1 MSFGIPVRNG
11 LMLGVSTYVALS
23 ARRAF
28 SPAAL
33 FAAGEPG
40 AWYDPSDFSTLFQDS
55 VGTTPVT
62 AVAQQVGLMLD
73 KSQGLVLGPEL
84 VTNGTFDTNLNGW
97 TQQAGSISWTANGIR
112 VTDVAGTD
120 GEARQTLTL
129 VVGRSYKITYTINS
143 IDPGN
148 LVIVR
153 ILDGVNFDALHSTT
167 GTFSGIFTAT
177 AANNRIGLVSSST
190 NASAVFDDIS
200 IKLLPGNHA
209 FQSNSGQRP
218 TLGRN
223 PTTGR
228 LNLLTFTEEF
238 NNAAWI
244 AFSATATANAA
255 VAPDGTT
262 TADKI
267 VEVAGGAGQSRYAT
281 ATAPF
286 ATITAS
292 CYAKISERTFFRIS
306 VSGGGSAQWFGA
318 TFDVQNGTVTQQ
330 NAGASGTVSAATITA
345 VGNGWYRCTVTGLTG
360 AVSGST
366 FTYIGPSDTGTPTA
380 GSFGV
385 VSYTGTAGNGIF
397 GWGAQLQTGA
407 TATAYQRV
415 VSSFDVTQAGVP
427 DLYYVN
433 FDGTDDGMLTNT
445 ITPGIDKAQVFSG
458 VRKFSDVAGLIAGL
472 GPSANTT
479 AGSFEVLSTG
489 WNTFASRYGAAINI
503 TGLSRSDTNP
513 NFAPPRTD
521 VLAWQFDGA
530 GATTADELKLRVNA
544 ISQSLTNADPV
555 QGAGNFLAYPLYL
568 GRRGGTT
575 IPFNGNMYSMII
587 RFGANLTADQIAA
600 TETWVNGKTGAY

>member
-23 ARRAF
+23 ARRVF
-28 SPAAL
+28 SPASL

-62 AVAQQVGLMLD
+62 AVAQSVGLMLD
-73 KSQGLVLGPEL
+73 KSKGGRQALPITGWVKNSGDGV
-84 VTNGTFDTNLNGW
+84 VTVSGGTITITGATTTTRVDIAAPGWAVGDYGDITINGTVGSAVSPSVFVGGGAPYVIVSGPKTYQNLI
-97 TQQAGSISWTANGIR
+97 TSSTLLR
-112 VTDVAGTD
+112 V
-120 GEARQTLTL
+120 Q
-129 VVGRSYKITYTINS
+129 INS
-143 IDPGN
+143 GSAT
-148 LVIVR
+148 
-153 ILDGVNFDALHSTT
+153 FDVTSR
-167 GTFSGIFTAT
+167 GY
-177 AANNRIGLVSSST
+177 V
-190 NASAVFDDIS
+190 
-200 IKLLPGNHA
+200 PGNHA
-209 FQSNSGQRP
+209 FQPNSGQRP

-330 NAGASGTVSAATITA
+330 NAGASGTVSGATITA
-345 VGNGWYRCTVTGLTG
+345 VGNGWYRCTVTGVTG

-397 GWGAQLQTGA
+397 GWGAQLQTGT

-415 VSSFDVTQAGVP
+415 VSSFDVTQAGVA

-433 FDGTDDGMLTNT
+433 FDGTDDWMLSST
-445 ITPGIDKAQVFSG
+445 ITPGIDKAQIFAGARKLSDAATGMLVESSVAVNSNAGAFFVTAPDISG
-458 VRKFSDVAGLIAGL
+458 GVQYTTLSRGNAGINANQTASTNLGPAPDTAVLAATHDIAGD
-472 GPSANTT
+472 
-479 AGSFEVLSTG
+479 LSTIRRNG
-489 WNTFASRYGAAINI
+489 VLGTNG
-503 TGLSRSDTNP
+503 TGDKGT
-513 NFAPPRTD
+513 
-521 VLAWQFDGA
+521 
-530 GATTADELKLRVNA
+530 
-544 ISQSLTNADPV
+544 
-555 QGAGNFLAYPLYL
+555 GNFLAYPLYL
-568 GRRGGTT
+568 GRRGGASN
-575 IPFNGNMYSMII
+575 PFNGNVYSMIV